1 MLRIQVTK
9 FLLNNDYSTQFIII
23 LSAAVEWKATT
34 TLTRT
39 KHLAYKTFFCY
50 ILIRKI
56 SIEIWSNNKKSMFPD
71 RRVIYLFPTFVLDV
85 PQNDAR
91 LADGHQSAKVI
102 RLEGREVNS
111 LCVKVGSMQQCGR
124 CRDLGK
130 TNE

>member
-1 MLRIQVTK
+1 MESNNNLDKNKTSSIQ
-9 FLLNNDYSTQFIII
+9 D
-23 LSAAVEWKATT
+23 
-34 TLTRT
+34 
-39 KHLAYKTFFCY
+39 FFCY

-85 PQNDAR
+85 PQNDVR

-111 LCVKVGSMQQCGR
+111 LCVKVGSMQQC
-124 CRDLGK
+124 RDFGK